1 MTTTQTNSGLSADN
15 PTSVQ
20 SLEQLNSATQST
32 TQTFTQQPGESTK
45 NTPLTTT
52 EINAALNAA
61 GINSSGSVNAQE
73 LPFVTVKTTQK
84 LVTTVASTGVPSAK
98 PVVLDNKNLNLQP
111 GLGLDAVV
119 DVIIPFARAAT
130 IRFEANKLKPN
141 TRYYAFFNEY
151 NVTDF
156 CYTGNSTANISGF
169 STTTMTSKLESK
181 KLANVAGSASANV
194 IIAELGNIFSD
205 YKGYVSGAF
214 MFNPSVGLK
223 VPSGDIVFRL
233 TDSSTNG
240 EDKESFADAIYTS
253 VGRLIKTTPV
263 PKPSPKPDYGK
274 GGKVPTKPTP
284 GNGNSSPPKTEDYG
298 WLEHHVAYLNNIPLS
313 AVTNEMKLKAYNEYI
328 TTTGGLVIADSNLMK
343 TIVPGAKDYNIEG
356 ALGTANYTFASG
368 AAATNKNAKLK
379 DGTKVGDY
387 LTALNVLEAT
397 NKTTGKTFVE
407 DVEKQ
412 IKSVSGDAAW
422 KLAVGSYEGTK
433 KLVEQA
439 VKNNKLTPDM
449 QKFWDTGVKTGAF
462 NPKNPADVQKA
473 INNYAATTTLGMFTQ
488 QSTASKA
495 ASNATKANGTAPSIK
510 APTATSKNSTSTS
523 TGKK

>member
-1 MTTTQTNSGLSADN
+1 MTTTQTTSGLSADN

-32 TQTFTQQPGESTK
+32 TQTFVQQPGESTK
-45 NTPLTTT
+45 NTPLTTA

-61 GINSSGSVNAQE
+61 GVNSNGSVNSQE

-84 LVTTVASTGVPSAK
+84 LVTAVSGSGVPSAK
-98 PVVLDNKNLNLQP
+98 PVVLDNKNINLQP
-111 GLGLDAVV
+111 GLGLDAVA
-119 DVIIPFARAAT
+119 DVIIPFARAAM
-130 IRFEANKLKPN
+130 IRFEASKLKPN
-141 TRYYAFFNEY
+141 TKYHAFFNEY
-151 NVTDF
+151 NVTEF

-169 STTTMTSKLESK
+169 STTTMTSKLESQ
-181 KLANVAGSASANV
+181 KLANVAGHESANV
-194 IIAELGNIFSD
+194 ILSEWGNIYSD

-214 MFNPSVGLK
+214 MFNPEVGLK
-223 VPSGDIVFRL
+223 VPSGDILFRL

-274 GGKVPTKPTP
+274 GGKVPSKPSP
-284 GNGNSSPPKTEDYG
+284 GNGNSSPPKTEEYG
-298 WLEHHVAYLNNIPLS
+298 WLEHHIAFLNNIPLS
-313 AVTNEMKLKAYNEYI
+313 AITNEMKEKAYKEYSR
-328 TTTGGLVIADSNLMK
+328 THGGAVMQSDILMK
-343 TIVPGAKDYNIEG
+343 AIVPGAKDYNISGTVG
-356 ALGTANYTFASG
+356 AANYNFVSGNNAS
-368 AAATNKNAKLK
+368 NKNAKLS
-379 DGTKVGDY
+379 DGTKIGDN
-387 LTALNVLEAT
+387 LTAVNILSAT

-412 IKSVSGDAAW
+412 IKTVGGDPAW

-439 VKNNKLTPDM
+439 VKNDKLTPDM

-462 NPKNPADVQKA
+462 NPKNPADIQKA
-473 INNYAATTTLGMFTQ
+473 INNYAAATTLGMFSQT
-488 QSTASKA
+488 TAKSQTT
-495 ASNATKANGTAPSIK
+495 SNATKTNGFAPSLK
-510 APTATSKNSTSTS
+510 APAATKKNSTSTS